1 MASFSALFLR
11 PPPSFS
17 LSLSDFLSFAGE
29 DGMKRSP
36 KPKTLITGS
45 TRTLA
50 EYDLS
55 MPLGRGRRGPM
66 PADAGVLE
74 HRSRPRNTTRP
85 DALTRGLSA
94 ATAGRAGRQG
104 PRGRHGAAR
113 GFLPESEEDAE
124 DEDEARVRSGCAGH
138 GGSGRLGCSDASAAA
153 PILSA
158 ADLVLDMRWR
168 RFATGAERV
177 RSGEH
182 DGGGGRRAC
191 FPESTEEADEDDE
204 ESRERSGRKC
214 ASRRCRHPSAAHFL
228 SSLAFLELD
237 TRWRRSRHRRPA
249 HRGARGDVG
258 SDAGSTSRQGGG
270 EHGADAGA
278 GRCKGTSFPP
288 EKSSS
293 AVESAAAAAGTTRNS
308 NSSPSS
314 VSAAADGA
322 AGQWNVKGSG
332 EGEVT
337 AAAAIA
343 GGGGA

>member
-1 MASFSALFLR
+1 
-11 PPPSFS
+11 
-17 LSLSDFLSFAGE
+17 
-29 DGMKRSP
+29 
-36 KPKTLITGS
+36 
-45 TRTLA
+45 
-50 EYDLS
+50 
-55 MPLGRGRRGPM
+55 M

-74 HRSRPRNTTRP
+74 QRSRPRNTTRP

-94 ATAGRAGRQG
+94 ATAGRDGREG
-104 PRGRHGAAR
+104 PRGRHGANAR

-124 DEDEARVRSGCAGH
+124 DEDEARVRSGCAAH
-138 GGSGRLGCSDASAAA
+138 AAGSCRLGCGDASAAA
-153 PILSA
+153 LFLSA

-191 FPESTEEADEDDE
+191 LPESTEEADEDDE

-214 ASRRCRHPSAAHFL
+214 VSRRFRHPSAL
-228 SSLAFLELD
+228 LSSSLAFLELD

-249 HRGARGDVG
+249 QRGARGDVG
-258 SDAGSTSRQGGG
+258 SDAGSTSRHGGG

-293 AVESAAAAAGTTRNS
+293 AAESAAAAAGTTWNS
-308 NSSPSS
+308 NSSPSA
-314 VSAAADGA
+314 SAAAARG
-322 AGQWNVKGSG
+322 AGQ
-332 EGEVT
+332 
-337 AAAAIA
+337 
-343 GGGGA
+343 